1 MANSRSSSTWLAP
14 PKPRGGAEVADLGL
28 LEAKLLPDLP
38 HRGDDAQ
45 PAATDAKLR
54 AQIEANDLSPRQ
66 ARYLQT
72 RVDRVIARTDGT
84 QVAINQVVWDGGD
97 TLVPLPGERRA
108 RELGTAPRLRQRRP
122 RALGQLQVLPVPHLP
137 HPGLARHR
145 ESHAD
150 LRAAQRPRGHLRV
163 YRNNQTP
170 GTRARFYDSG
180 VDLIAATHPAPF
192 RNTVDPFLASATFYI
207 RPC

>member
-1 MANSRSSSTWLAP
+1 MRRSGLFTAAAALVALAAAQAMAYDARS
-14 PKPRGGAEVADLGL
+14 
-28 LEAKLLPDLP
+28 
-38 HRGDDAQ
+38 
-45 PAATDAKLR
+45 AATDTQLR

-66 ARYLQT
+66 ARYLQA

-97 TLVPLPGERRA
+97 TLVPLPGERGT
-108 RELGTAPRLRQRRP
+108 RELGTAARGFGTAAREPSDTCRYYQFCTYHTRDWHGIENRMQSC
-122 RALGQLQVLPVPHLP
+122 VLHN
-137 HPGLARHR
+137 
-145 ESHAD
+145 D
-150 LRAAQRPRGHLRV
+150 RGGIFGS

-180 VDLIAATHPAPF
+180 VELIATTQPAPF
-192 RNTVDPFLASATFYI
+192 KNTVDPFLASATFYI

>member
-1 MANSRSSSTWLAP
+1 MRLSRLFTATAALVALAAAPAMAHDGR
-14 PKPRGGAEVADLGL
+14 
-28 LEAKLLPDLP
+28 
-38 HRGDDAQ
+38 
-45 PAATDAKLR
+45 PAATDAQLR

-66 ARYLQT
+66 ARYLQA

-108 RELGTAPRLRQRRP
+108 RELGTAARGFGTAAREPSDNCKYYQFCTYHTRDWHGIENRMQSC
-122 RALGQLQVLPVPHLP
+122 VLHN
-137 HPGLARHR
+137 
-145 ESHAD
+145 D
-150 LRAAQRPRGHLRV
+150 RGGIFGS

-170 GTRARFYDSG
+170 GTRARFYNSG
-180 VDLIAATHPAPF
+180 VELIATTHPAPF
-192 RNTVDPFLASATFYI
+192 QNTVDPFLASATFYI

>member
-1 MANSRSSSTWLAP
+1 MRLSGLFTATAALVALATAPAMAQDARS
-14 PKPRGGAEVADLGL
+14 
-28 LEAKLLPDLP
+28 
-38 HRGDDAQ
+38 
-45 PAATDAKLR
+45 AATDAELR

-66 ARYLQT
+66 ARYLQA

-108 RELGTAPRLRQRRP
+108 RELGIAPRGFGAAAREPSDTCRYYQFCTYHTRDWHGIENRM
-122 RALGQLQVLPVPHLP
+122 QSCVLH
-137 HPGLARHR
+137 H
-145 ESHAD
+145 D
-150 LRAAQRPRGHLRV
+150 RGGIFGS

-170 GTRARFYDSG
+170 GTRARFYDSA
-180 VDLIAATHPAPF
+180 VELIATTQPAPF
-192 RNTVDPFLASATFYI
+192 KNTVDPFLASATFYI